1 MRLRPKRPV
10 VLALAVTLALP
21 VRGLAQEPAGP
32 APAGFAGSWEGWAKL
47 ANEWPGLLCRYDA
60 GTEATSVRLELT
72 PEGGSFRGSVA
83 IDLPAEQGSGCPPL
97 RKRYSISE
105 TIEGPGTLS
114 FTDSGG
120 NEWTLAVRRNVTV
133 MQGLLAWRQ
142 GGTEQPLAEGFTRPD
157 GQRPMARLS
166 GEVRLSRTVAG
177 ADTAEPAGVA
187 VTPAAEGS
195 AAAPTPPAGAGRHV
209 GNLGLVIGANV
220 VGLGLLYGVNKLGKG
235 SAESGVVT
243 CSPRTCI
250 VGAPNDPCFCEG
262 NVLSGASCGTTTGGA
277 PIGAPCDGTSVP
289 CQAGLS
295 CNSNLCEDRFGRCPY

>member
-1 MRLRPKRPV
+1 
-10 VLALAVTLALP
+10 
-21 VRGLAQEPAGP
+21 
-32 APAGFAGSWEGWAKL
+32 
-47 ANEWPGLLCRYDA
+47 
-60 GTEATSVRLELT
+60 
-72 PEGGSFRGSVA
+72 
-83 IDLPAEQGSGCPPL
+83 
-97 RKRYSISE
+97 
-105 TIEGPGTLS
+105 
-114 FTDSGG
+114 
-120 NEWTLAVRRNVTV
+120 

-142 GGTEQPLAEGFTRPD
+142 GGTEQPLGEGFTRPD

-166 GEVRLSRTVAG
+166 GEVRLSRTVATD
-177 ADTAEPAGVA
+177 AAQPAGVA
-187 VTPAAEGS
+187 VPPAAEGS
-195 AAAPTPPAGAGRHV
+195 AAAPTPPAGTGRHV